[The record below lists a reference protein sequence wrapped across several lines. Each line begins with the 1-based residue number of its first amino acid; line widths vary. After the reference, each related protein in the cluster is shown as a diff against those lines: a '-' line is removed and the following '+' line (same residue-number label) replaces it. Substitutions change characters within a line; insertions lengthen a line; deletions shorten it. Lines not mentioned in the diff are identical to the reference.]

1 MPRLL
6 LIIGLVFLV
15 GAVVRRLLDSGIF
28 GPSNTYRP
36 RQRPF
41 GDAFGR
47 NKDQQGDSATFLV
60 SRAELTGLR
69 DSFTAETID
78 PDRALMRCPSC
89 QAYYHADSIKVL
101 ERENDGKCVTC
112 SGTSFDP
119 VQVTH

>member
-6 LIIGLVFLV
+6 LIIGLVFLI
-15 GAVVRRLLDSGIF
+15 GAVLRRLMDSGIF

-41 GDAFGR
+41 GG
-47 NKDQQGDSATFLV
+47 NKNRATGSATFLV

-101 ERENDGKCVTC
+101 ESENDGKCVTC

-119 VQVTH
+119 VQVTS